1 MGIMSH
7 GGMEELDTL
16 EFKPDGIS
24 KLTQMKDLCVDAIT
38 YDIERILDVQLK
50 ALRCMI
56 EEHNLGC
63 AKLECT
69 LIDINMRQ
77 QLEKLKELA

>member
-1 MGIMSH
+1 MYN
-7 GGMEELDTL
+7 EAPYTL
-16 EFKPDGIS
+16 EFKADGLS
-24 KLTQMKDLCVDAIT
+24 KLMQMKNLALDVIHHDML
-38 YDIERILDVQLK
+38 RILDVQLK

-56 EEHNLGC
+56 EEHNLNS